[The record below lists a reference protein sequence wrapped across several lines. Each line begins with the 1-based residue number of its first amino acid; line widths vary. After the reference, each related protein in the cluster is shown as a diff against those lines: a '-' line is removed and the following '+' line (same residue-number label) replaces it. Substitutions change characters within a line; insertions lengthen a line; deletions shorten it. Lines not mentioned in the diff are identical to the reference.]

1 MLDDLTLTISPK
13 EMIAVV
19 GPSGSGKTTL
29 FRILLAL
36 LSPTGGTAELVAGE
50 LRVPLSPA
58 TRSLFSYV
66 PQDNVIFSGTV
77 ADTLRLVRPEAT
89 DDELYAALR
98 VACAEDFVRA
108 LPQGLYSELR
118 ERGGSLSVGQNQ
130 RLAIARAVLKDAPV
144 LLLDEATSALD
155 VATERQVLR
164 NLMTGRPNRTVI
176 VTTHRPSVWGM
187 FRRVYRI
194 VDRQVRELD
203 REESERLS
211 MDF

>member
-1 MLDDLTLTISPK
+1 MPEGIHSS
-13 EMIAVV
+13 V
-19 GPSGSGKTTL
+19 G
-29 FRILLAL
+29 
-36 LSPTGGTAELVAGE
+36 
-50 LRVPLSPA
+50 
-58 TRSLFSYV
+58 
-66 PQDNVIFSGTV
+66 
-77 ADTLRLVRPEAT
+77 
-89 DDELYAALR
+89 
-98 VACAEDFVRA
+98 
-108 LPQGLYSELR
+108 
-118 ERGGSLSVGQNQ
+118 ERGRGLSEGQAQ

-176 VTTHRPSVWGM
+176 VTTHRPSVLGM
-187 FRRVYRI
+187 CRRVYRI